1 MFRNSPQKSS
11 SIMDIAHAYALG
23 WECSR
28 NRYIAKRNI
37 YGEVSSNQ
45 SENVTTKDIE
55 LAFMKGFAFAAGIEC
70 GKKHRRELII
80 STNNKVNFMNS
91 SGCFLNNAND
101 TIEYSQS
108 FDDIIAED
116 RFVTLYTKTGRP
128 YPYFFDD
135 LSEEE
140 KAVLDKKPVIG
151 GRYDYVKYCTDGS
164 IYDVHHIISAE
175 ALKAT
180 GLLSYNT
187 APCIRMLKIDHKKT
201 KSHGRCKL
209 SANYRTNQIKLI
221 KQGRIKDVIIEEINT
236 IRSLFGSRYDREI
249 KEMLKFVNRLEN
261 NNWEV

>member
-1 MFRNSPQKSS
+1 
-11 SIMDIAHAYALG
+11 MDIAHAYGLG
-23 WECSR
+23 WGCSR

-128 YPYFFDD
+128 YPYFFDE

-140 KAVLDKKPVIG
+140 KAELDNNPITG
-151 GRYDYVKYCTDGS
+151 GRYDCTDGS
-164 IYDVHHIISAE
+164 LYDVHHIISAE
-175 ALKAT
+175 ALSAT

-187 APCIRMLKIDHKKT
+187 APCIRMLKSDHLDT
-201 KSHGRCKL
+201 KSYGRYKS
-209 SANYRTNQIKLI
+209 SADYRKKQIELI
-221 KQGRIKDVIIEEINT
+221 QQGRIKDVIIEEINT

-249 KEMLKFVNRLEN
+249 KEMLKFVNKLED

>member
-1 MFRNSPQKSS
+1 MFKNSPQKSS
-11 SIMDIAHAYALG
+11 SIMDIAHAYGLG

-28 NRYIAKRNI
+28 NRYIAQRNI
-37 YGEVSSNQ
+37 YGEVNRNKSK
-45 SENVTTKDIE
+45 NVTTKDIE
-55 LAFMKGFAFAAGIEC
+55 RAFMKGWACELGCACAE
-70 GKKHRRELII
+70 REQTI
-80 STNNKVNFMNS
+80 STINKVNLNKS
-91 SGCFLNNAND
+91 SGVFLNNEND
-101 TIEYSQS
+101 TIEYSS
-108 FDDIIAED
+108 YFSDGIAED

-164 IYDVHHIISAE
+164 LYDVHHIISAE
-175 ALKAT
+175 ALSAT

-187 APCIRMLKIDHKKT
+187 APCIRMLKSDHLDT
-201 KSHGRCKL
+201 KSYGRYKS
-209 SANYRTNQIKLI
+209 SADYRKKQIELI
-221 KQGRIKDVIIEEINT
+221 QQGRIKYVIIEEINT

-249 KEMLKFVNRLEN
+249 KEMLKFVNKLED

>member
-11 SIMDIAHAYALG
+11 SIMDIVHAYALG

-37 YGEVSSNQ
+37 YGEVNRNK
-45 SENVTTKDIE
+45 SENVTMKDIE
-55 LAFMKGFAFAAGIEC
+55 RAFMKGYAFAAGIACAYKEQ
-70 GKKHRRELII
+70 IA
-80 STNNKVNFMNS
+80 STINKVNLNKS
-91 SGCFLNNAND
+91 SGVFRNNEND
-101 TIEYSQS
+101 TIEYSPY
-108 FDDIIAED
+108 FCDGIAED

-128 YPYFFDD
+128 YPYFFNE

-164 IYDVHHIISAE
+164 VYDVHHIISAE
-175 ALKAT
+175 ALKAS

-187 APCIRMLKIDHKKT
+187 APCIRMLKSDHKET
-201 KSHGRCKL
+201 KSYVHMNNSKV
-209 SANYRTNQIKLI
+209 YRNRQIELI
-221 KQGRIKDVIIEEINT
+221 QLGRIKEVILEEINT
-236 IRSLFGSRYDREI
+236 IRSLFGARYDREI
-249 KEMLKFVNRLEN
+249 KEMVKFVKKLED

>member
-1 MFRNSPQKSS
+1 MFKNSPQKSS
-11 SIMDIAHAYALG
+11 SIMDIAHAYGLG

-28 NRYIAKRNI
+28 NRYIAQRNI
-37 YGEVSSNQ
+37 YGEVNRNKSK
-45 SENVTTKDIE
+45 NVTTKDIE
-55 LAFMKGFAFAAGIEC
+55 RAFMKGWACELGCACAE
-70 GKKHRRELII
+70 REQTI
-80 STNNKVNFMNS
+80 STINKVNLNKS
-91 SGCFLNNAND
+91 SGVFLNNEND
-101 TIEYSQS
+101 TIEYSS
-108 FDDIIAED
+108 YFSDGIAED

-221 KQGRIKDVIIEEINT
+221 KQGRIKDVIQEEINT

-249 KEMLKFVNRLEN
+249 KEMLKFVNKLED

>member
-37 YGEVSSNQ
+37 YGEVNRNK
-45 SENVTTKDIE
+45 SENVTMKDIE
-55 LAFMKGFAFAAGIEC
+55 RAFMKGWACELGCACAE
-70 GKKHRRELII
+70 REQTI
-80 STNNKVNFMNS
+80 STINKVNLNKS
-91 SGCFLNNAND
+91 SGVFRNNEND
-101 TIEYSQS
+101 TIEYSPY
-108 FDDIIAED
+108 FCDGIAED

-128 YPYFFDD
+128 YPYFFNE

-221 KQGRIKDVIIEEINT
+221 KQGRIKDVIQEEINT

-249 KEMLKFVNRLEN
+249 KEMLKFVNKLED

>member
-1 MFRNSPQKSS
+1 MSKNSLKKSS

-28 NRYIAKRNI
+28 KRHVEKGNI
-37 YGEVSSNQ
+37 CGEDDITK

-128 YPYFFDD
+128 YPYFFDE

-140 KAVLDKKPVIG
+140 KAKLDKDPVTG

-175 ALKAT
+175 ALKVT

-187 APCIRMLKIDHKKT
+187 APCIRMLKRDHKKT
-201 KSHGRCKL
+201 KSHGHMNNSKV
-209 SANYRTNQIKLI
+209 YRNRQIELI
-221 KQGRIKDVIIEEINT
+221 QLGRIKEVILEEINT
-236 IRSLFGSRYDREI
+236 IRSLFGARYDREI
-249 KEMLKFVNRLEN
+249 KEMVKFVKKLED

>member
-1 MFRNSPQKSS
+1 M
-11 SIMDIAHAYALG
+11 
-23 WECSR
+23 
-28 NRYIAKRNI
+28 
-37 YGEVSSNQ
+37 
-45 SENVTTKDIE
+45 
-55 LAFMKGFAFAAGIEC
+55 
-70 GKKHRRELII
+70 
-80 STNNKVNFMNS
+80 
-91 SGCFLNNAND
+91 
-101 TIEYSQS
+101 
-108 FDDIIAED
+108 
-116 RFVTLYTKTGRP
+116 
-128 YPYFFDD
+128 
-135 LSEEE
+135 
-140 KAVLDKKPVIG
+140 LDKKPVIG

-221 KQGRIKDVIIEEINT
+221 KQGRIKDVIQEEINT

-249 KEMLKFVNRLEN
+249 KEMLKFVNKLED

>member
-1 MFRNSPQKSS
+1 
-11 SIMDIAHAYALG
+11 
-23 WECSR
+23 
-28 NRYIAKRNI
+28 
-37 YGEVSSNQ
+37 
-45 SENVTTKDIE
+45 
-55 LAFMKGFAFAAGIEC
+55 MKGFAFAAGIEC

-128 YPYFFDD
+128 YPYFFDE

-140 KAVLDKKPVIG
+140 KAELDNNPITG
-151 GRYDYVKYCTDGS
+151 GRYDCTDGS
-164 IYDVHHIISAE
+164 LYDVHHIISAE
-175 ALKAT
+175 ALSAT

-187 APCIRMLKIDHKKT
+187 APCIRMLKSDHLDT
-201 KSHGRCKL
+201 KSYGRYKS
-209 SANYRTNQIKLI
+209 SADYRKKQIELI
-221 KQGRIKDVIIEEINT
+221 QQGRIKDVIIEEINT
-236 IRSLFGSRYDREI
+236 IRLLFGSRYDREI